1 MSLIE
6 QYTDLMKKVKEIENV
21 PQFRADVK
29 MKMAAE
35 IANGGL
41 VLTGQVIQTI
51 EEQKLQIKALN
62 EALEEGRQLLK
73 EAGILKDEASES

>member
-51 EEQKLQIKALN
+51 EEQKLQIQALN